1 MKKLLSLLSIVTIL
15 SAQEL
20 TWKQDYN
27 STIKM
32 AKKEHKIVLM
42 MYHASWC
49 PECGYMK
56 KVIFKDPKL
65 QQYMQKHFELLAFDI
80 SKDKEKLP
88 QGYSFIGVPTFF
100 FISPEG
106 KMITKFEGSSD
117 ADTFLKKLQDIAQ

>member
-15 SAQEL
+15 SAQDL
-20 TWKQDYN
+20 TWSNDYN
-27 STIKM
+27 NTITT

-80 SKDKEKLP
+80 STDKAKLP

-106 KMITKFEGSSD
+106 KLITKFEGSSD